1 MFDFIKFIFGL
12 LGLILFIP
20 LFIVLLVLCSIYL
33 IFLVPIYFIQVILE
47 LKNKDN
53 GLKTEIETNLTEES

>member
-20 LFIVLLVLCSIYL
+20 LFIVLLVLCSIYI
-33 IFLVPIYFIQVILE
+33 IFLVPIYFIQVILKLNSE
-47 LKNKDN
+47 NKDN
-53 GLKTEIETNLTEES
+53 GSETNLTEES

>member
-1 MFDFIKFIFGL
+1 MFNFIEFIVGL

-20 LFIVLLVLCSIYL
+20 LFIVLLVLCSIYI

-47 LKNKDN
+47 PKNKDN
-53 GLKTEIETNLTEES
+53 SLKTEIETNLTKES

>member
-33 IFLVPIYFIQVILE
+33 IFLVPIYFMQVILKSE
-47 LKNKDN
+47 NKDN
-53 GLKTEIETNLTEES
+53 SSETNLNEES

>member
-33 IFLVPIYFIQVILE
+33 IFLVPIYFIQVILKSE
-47 LKNKDN
+47 NKDN
-53 GLKTEIETNLTEES
+53 SSETNLNEES